1 MAPSARARDKV
12 VTLDALVSEL
22 ERTRKSSIVLTNGC
36 FDLLHV
42 GHIRSLEHAAS
53 LGNVLIVG
61 INDDP
66 SVRALKGS
74 GRPLMSADERAEL
87 IGALSCVDL
96 VTIFPEVTA
105 EALVSAVKPD
115 VYVKG
120 GDYDEAAIPEA
131 VIVRGYGGR
140 VELTPLVPD
149 RSTSS
154 ILDRIRC
161 QA

>member
-1 MAPSARARDKV
+1 VAPSARARDKV
-12 VTLDALVSEL
+12 LTLDAVVSAREGPNAG
-22 ERTRKSSIVLTNGC
+22 SIVLTNGC

-42 GHIRSLEHAAS
+42 GHVRSLEHAAS
-53 LGNVLIVG
+53 LGDLLIVG

-74 GRPLMSADERAEL
+74 GRPLMAADERAEVVA
-87 IGALSCVDL
+87 ALSCVDL
-96 VTIFPEVTA
+96 VTIFAELTA

-120 GDYDEAAIPEA
+120 GDYDDAVIPEA
-131 VIVRGYGGR
+131 AIVRGYGGR
-140 VELTPLVPD
+140 VVLAPLVPD

-154 ILDRIRC
+154 IVDRIRC
-161 QA
+161 QP

>member
-1 MAPSARARDKV
+1 M
-12 VTLDALVSEL
+12 
-22 ERTRKSSIVLTNGC
+22 LTNGC
-36 FDLLHV
+36 FDLLHA
-42 GHIRSLEHAAS
+42 GHVRSLEHAAS
-53 LGNVLIVG
+53 LGDLLIVG
-61 INDDP
+61 INDDH

-74 GRPLMSADERAEL
+74 GRPLMAADERAEL
-87 IGALSCVDL
+87 IAALSCVDL
-96 VTIFPEVTA
+96 VTIFPEATA

-140 VELTPLVPD
+140 VVLTPLVPG

-154 ILDRIRC
+154 IVDRIRC
-161 QA
+161 QP

>member
-1 MAPSARARDKV
+1 VLTLHSLVSAREQPNV
-12 VTLDALVSEL
+12 GSV
-22 ERTRKSSIVLTNGC
+22 VLTNGC

-42 GHIRSLEHAAS
+42 GHVRSLEHAAS
-53 LGNVLIVG
+53 LGDLLIVG

-66 SVRALKGS
+66 SVLALKGA
-74 GRPLMSADERAEL
+74 GRPLMAANERAEL
-87 IGALSCVDL
+87 IAALGCVDL
-96 VTIFPEVTA
+96 VTIFPELTA

-120 GDYDEAAIPEA
+120 GDYDEADIPEA

-140 VELTPLVPD
+140 VVLSPVVPG

-154 ILDRIRC
+154 MVDRIRC
-161 QA
+161 QS